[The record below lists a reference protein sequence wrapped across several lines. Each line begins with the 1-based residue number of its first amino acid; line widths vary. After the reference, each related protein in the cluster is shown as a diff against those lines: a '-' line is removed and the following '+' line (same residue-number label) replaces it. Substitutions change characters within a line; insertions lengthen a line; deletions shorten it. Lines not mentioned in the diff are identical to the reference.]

1 MRLQVKLYADD
12 GRRIWDNNYDV
23 NLSMDATIKV
33 VDEELNTK
41 LGSVF
46 SSNTHMALKKRIERT
61 SFQAKNGNN
70 VIVERKVRK

>member
-12 GRRIWDNNYDV
+12 GRRVWDNNYDV
-23 NLSMDATIKV
+23 NLSMDAAIKV

-46 SSNTHMALKKRIERT
+46 SSTTHKALKKRIERT

-70 VIVERKVRK
+70 VIIERKLRN

>member
-1 MRLQVKLYADD
+1 
-12 GRRIWDNNYDV
+12 
-23 NLSMDATIKV
+23 MDATIKV